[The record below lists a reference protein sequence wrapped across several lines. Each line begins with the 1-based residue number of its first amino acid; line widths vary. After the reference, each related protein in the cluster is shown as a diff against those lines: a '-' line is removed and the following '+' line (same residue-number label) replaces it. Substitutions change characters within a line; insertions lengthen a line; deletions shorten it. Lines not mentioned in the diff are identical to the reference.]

1 MTGLKDYLK
10 LTEQM
15 TKDMFMSANVIDQLV
30 FLLKEDEYRRKLSD
44 KERKDLFVRL
54 DRHKWE
60 LKQTMFALHD
70 LARFSSLGKLECKDK
85 ILINQLCCELAQEQ
99 DVDVQFT
106 TDIPDYYKITTNEEV
121 LTKVLDTLLNHATS
135 RTIGT
140 TTGTVLSVLD
150 SSSTERT
157 VPTVRFD
164 LSERTEPGKLTF
176 SITDTAGPT
185 SREDD
190 LALFTPPTEQTS
202 DHNNDYTMVKVYN
215 CRLMVQLLG
224 GFIYVDPDYHEGRRI
239 VFNIKI

>member
-1 MTGLKDYLK
+1 MTMMMTGLKDYLK

-85 ILINQLCCELAQEQ
+85 ILINQLCCEMAQEQ

-121 LTKVLDTLLNHATS
+121 LTKVLDTLLNHATR
-135 RTIGT
+135 RTIGL
-140 TTGTVLSVLD
+140 TTGTVPS
-150 SSSTERT
+150 
-157 VPTVRFD
+157 VRFS

-176 SITDTAGPT
+176 SITDTAGST